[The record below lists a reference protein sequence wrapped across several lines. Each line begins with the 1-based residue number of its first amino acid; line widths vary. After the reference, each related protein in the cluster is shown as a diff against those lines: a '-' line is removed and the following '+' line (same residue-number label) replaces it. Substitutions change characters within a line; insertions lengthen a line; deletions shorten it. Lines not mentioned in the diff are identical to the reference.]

1 MNGERLRRAGY
12 AFRQAETGKG
22 SAGDR
27 AVVYG
32 NKKSLRKSG
41 GFFVAENAKAFATN

>member
-1 MNGERLRRAGY
+1 MAGGVRVPAGEVRVPAG
-12 AFRQAETGKG
+12 G
-22 SAGDR
+22 R

-41 GFFVAENAKAFATN
+41 GFFVAENAKAFATS